1 MLMVRRPPARRAG
14 FTLVELLIVMVLM
27 SFVASAIVVLLVRQQ
42 RFYGSASTVIETR
55 QQIRQAAGILPLDLR
70 GISSIGGDIYAVT
83 KDSIAFRSTFGT
95 AVLCVTNQSSSLV
108 YTVPAQLAKGGSAL
122 ASWSALP
129 TANVGNSGADSV
141 AIYDNGPTAMAN
153 DDLWRRYNITSVA
166 QVTGTT
172 CPTSTGLVQTADQSK
187 PYYKIGLSP
196 QPTATISAGAG
207 MRFFRRVVYKLYQG
221 SDGQWYLGYYA
232 CKTGRTPVCNT
243 IQPLAG
249 PFQANGVQFSYSDS
263 TGAIIPTP
271 ADSATR
277 TKVALISVVVRGQAA
292 SPVNLTGG
300 AATVFKDSV
309 RIQVGLRN
317 RM

>member
-1 MLMVRRPPARRAG
+1 MLMARRPPARRAG

-42 RFYGSASTVIETR
+42 RFYASASTVIETR

-83 KDSIAFRSTFGT
+83 KDSIAFRSTFGA

-141 AIYDNGPTAMAN
+141 AIYDNGASAMAN

-277 TKVALISVVVRGQAA
+277 TRVALISVVVRGQAA
-292 SPVNLTGG
+292 SLVNLTGD

-317 RM
+317 RN